1 MNKRI
6 LFTLLGTLTLL
17 ALFMANL
24 LIGSVDIPFQEAMA
38 TLRGDE
44 NVRESW
50 RFIILRSR
58 LPQAV
63 AALLA
68 GSSLAASGL
77 MLQTAFANPL
87 AGPDVFGINSGAGLA
102 VALVMLPLGGGGVLG
117 AANLPLGGHVA
128 ILAAAFIGAMAV
140 TTLILFLSTLVRNAV
155 MLLIV
160 GLMVGYIASSVVS
173 LLNFLTSAQGVKS
186 YMIWG
191 MGSFANV
198 PFGQMPL
205 FALLTVAG
213 ILLSLTRVKSLNA
226 LLLGEV
232 YALNLGVRT
241 RRLRLQLLSLAGLL
255 TAFTTAYCGP
265 IAFIGLATPH
275 IARMLWRTDNH
286 ATLLPTSML
295 MGAVIALLCNL
306 ACSLPP
312 EGGVLPLNVV
322 TPLVGAPVILHV
334 ILRHRR

>member
-1 MNKRI
+1 MV
-6 LFTLLGTLTLL
+6 
-17 ALFMANL
+17 LFMGNL

-44 NVRESW
+44 SVRESW

-102 VALVMLPLGGGGVLG
+102 VALVMLPLGGG

-173 LLNFLTSAQGVKS
+173 LLNFLASAQGVKS

-205 FALLTVAG
+205 FALLTMAG

-255 TAFTTAYCGP
+255 TAVTTAYCGP

-312 EGGVLPLNVV
+312 EGGILPLNVV

>member
-87 AGPDVFGINSGAGLA
+87 AGPDVFGINSGAGPPSPIPLLA
-102 VALVMLPLGGGGVLG
+102 PTC
-117 AANLPLGGHVA
+117 
-128 ILAAAFIGAMAV
+128 LASTAGRAWPWPWSCFHWEEESWEPPI
-140 TTLILFLSTLVRNAV
+140 FL
-155 MLLIV
+155 
-160 GLMVGYIASSVVS
+160 
-173 LLNFLTSAQGVKS
+173 
-186 YMIWG
+186 
-191 MGSFANV
+191 
-198 PFGQMPL
+198 
-205 FALLTVAG
+205 
-213 ILLSLTRVKSLNA
+213 
-226 LLLGEV
+226 
-232 YALNLGVRT
+232 
-241 RRLRLQLLSLAGLL
+241 
-255 TAFTTAYCGP
+255 
-265 IAFIGLATPH
+265 
-275 IARMLWRTDNH
+275 
-286 ATLLPTSML
+286 
-295 MGAVIALLCNL
+295 
-306 ACSLPP
+306 
-312 EGGVLPLNVV
+312 
-322 TPLVGAPVILHV
+322 
-334 ILRHRR
+334 

>member
-1 MNKRI
+1 MNKRM
-6 LFTLLGTLTLL
+6 LFTLLGALALL

-44 NVRESW
+44 SVRESW

-102 VALVMLPLGGGGVLG
+102 VALVMLPLGGGILG

-140 TTLILFLSTLVRNAV
+140 TALILFLSTLVRNAV

-160 GLMVGYIASSVVS
+160 GLMVGYMASSVVS
-173 LLNFLTSAQGVKS
+173 LLNFMASAQGVKS

-198 PFGQMPL
+198 PFEQMPL

-255 TAFTTAYCGP
+255 TAVTTAYCGP

-312 EGGVLPLNVV
+312 EGGILPLNVV